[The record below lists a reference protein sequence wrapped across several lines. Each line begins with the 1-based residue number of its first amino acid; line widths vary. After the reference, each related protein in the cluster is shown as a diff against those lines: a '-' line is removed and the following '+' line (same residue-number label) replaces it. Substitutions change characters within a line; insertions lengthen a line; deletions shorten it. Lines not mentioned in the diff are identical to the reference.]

1 VTTVASPVAA
11 TAPESPFP
19 GLTHYTSE
27 YAEFFFGR
35 DAERMRIIGNLQATR
50 LTLLY
55 AQSGVGKSSLL
66 SAGVAPRLRELA
78 ELNVKDEGRPG
89 NVPVVMR
96 EWVGDPTERL
106 IEAVAEA
113 FEPYVGD
120 TALDLPAGDLEAA
133 IEAATVAADSTLLVI
148 LDQFEEYFNY
158 HANGEVGVSFA
169 DQLAACINRPD
180 LRANFLIAIREDA
193 YSRIGDLLKSRV
205 PSVYS
210 NYVHLDYLDR
220 QALHD
225 SITKSIAEFDRL
237 HAAGEPVTDDPELVD
252 TVLDQVAE
260 GTKTQE
266 ARAGEAA
273 TIDAAFVQLVMK
285 RLWKEEA
292 AAGSHRLRVETLNRL
307 GGAAEIIR
315 THLDEA
321 LATLSEEDQDTA
333 ATAFRYLV
341 TPDLAKVALGTKALS
356 DWTGIPEARLE
367 GVLSALAAPDLK
379 VLRPV
384 LDARSEGRRYEI
396 FHDGLAEPILSWR
409 ARHGDPELRKAQR
422 EAAEASRREARER
435 RLRWL
440 AVGALSLVLA
450 VLAFSVLE
458 YVKATRA
465 NAKAASVD
473 IADRVPFLRT
483 DAGLGPGAA
492 ALVGVE
498 AYRVAKTF
506 EARSQ
511 VLAFL
516 QANPGIPTFA
526 VSETQAAQAVAFLPH
541 SRLASVGSDGT
552 LKIWDASNPSR
563 APQTIKPLAAGRV
576 ANLDFTSLAVSPNGQ
591 RLAVGTSSGRVVVFD
606 TANMRNRPPTLLTTS
621 TEQVNALAFSDS
633 GALLAAGDTEGD
645 VYFWDVTKPG
655 KGKPFY
661 GLRVGTAAINALGFC
676 PRNAGKT
683 CADLLAVASG
693 SGTWQWDPLRPR
705 VKPVRLGPASLA
717 AAWSPGG
724 SLAYSVDDS
733 ADPGIRIIPHTGA
746 ARTIATADLVR
757 SLAFADDGTV
767 LVSGGDDWN
776 VTTWDVATGRP
787 FGPPRTQA
795 AWSPVNDVAVSSNG
809 RTIAA
814 AGTEGIDVWPLNAR
828 GTLATTVGSF
838 GYADERSPVEIW
850 GLAVGAGGQVAAASG
865 AGVFLWR
872 PSSSATGGPP
882 PPPLTISNQ
891 ESLAVAYYKNLL
903 AAAVGTRIV
912 LWQTGTSCDRG
923 GQIAASCR
931 VGVAAGGHQIY
942 SLAFNRTG
950 TRIASGG
957 FDGKVTLWN
966 VANPRRP
973 QLEKVL
979 LKEQGD
985 IHAVAFSP
993 KTDILAV
1000 AGQDGSIQLW
1010 SVPDQGAP
1018 TRVALLRSPHGGQAV
1033 DSLAFSPD
1041 GRLLA
1046 SGGDDQQVIFW
1057 RVDAKKGLTEIRGIT
1072 QTDSNSILAL
1082 AFSSTKAHILATGD
1096 DNGRVCLYDVGAL
1109 QPVGSG
1115 DCLLGHWAQHAS
1127 RTGIWGLEF
1136 APDGKSLLTAGIENQ
1151 VLAWSSILWSA
1162 DRTELDAAVC
1172 KFTIPPL
1179 TANQWS
1185 SAFYRTSLAH
1195 RKNRSTCA

>member
-1 VTTVASPVAA
+1 MTTVASPVTA
-11 TAPESPFP
+11 TVPESPFP

-120 TALDLPAGDLEAA
+120 TALDLPAADLEAA

-237 HAAGEPVTDDPELVD
+237 HAADEPVTDDPALVD

-260 GTKTQE
+260 GTKNQD

-356 DWTGIPEARLE
+356 DWTGIPEAHLE
-367 GVLSALAAPDLK
+367 AVLSALAAPDLK

-440 AVGALSLVLA
+440 AVGALGLVVGALA
-450 VLAFSVLE
+450 LSVVE
-458 YVKATRA
+458 YVKATGA

-473 IADRVPFLRT
+473 IADRVPLLKT
-483 DAGLGPGAA
+483 EAGFSSGAA

-498 AYRVAKTF
+498 AYRVAKTV

-516 QANPGIPTFA
+516 QANPGAPTFA

-552 LKIWDASNPSR
+552 LKVWHAGRSSGD
-563 APQTIKPLAAGRV
+563 APQAFRPSAVGLARAV
-576 ANLDFTSLAVSPNGQ
+576 DFTSLAVSPNGQ

-606 TANMRNRPPTLLTTS
+606 TANIRRPPTLLTTS

-661 GLRVGTAAINALGFC
+661 GLRVGKGAINALGFC
-676 PRNAGKT
+676 PRSAGKS
-683 CADLLAVASG
+683 CSDVLAVASA
-693 SGTWQWDPLRPR
+693 SGAWRWDPLRPR

-724 SLAYSVDDS
+724 ALAYSVDDS
-733 ADPGIRIIPHTGA
+733 ADPSIRIIPPTGA
-746 ARTIATADLVR
+746 TRTVATADLVR
-757 SLAFADDGTV
+757 SLAFADDGRV

-787 FGPPRTQA
+787 FGPLRTQA
-795 AWSPVNDVAVSSNG
+795 AWSPVNDVAVSSDG
-809 RTIAA
+809 QTIAA
-814 AGTEGIDVWPLNAR
+814 AGTEGVDVWPLNAR
-828 GTLATTVGSF
+828 GALAATVGSL
-838 GYADERSPVEIW
+838 GYADERVPVDIW

-903 AAAVGTRIV
+903 AAAVGSRIV
-912 LWQTGTSCDRG
+912 LWQTGTSCDRV

-931 VGVAAGGHQIY
+931 VGVAAGGDQIY

-973 QLEKVL
+973 QLETVL

-993 KTDILAV
+993 KADLLAV

-1010 SVPDQGAP
+1010 NVPDQGAP
-1018 TRVALLRSPHGGQAV
+1018 TRVARLRSPDGGQAV
-1033 DSLAFSPD
+1033 DSLGFSPD
-1041 GRLLA
+1041 GKLLA

-1057 RVDAKKGLTEIRGIT
+1057 RVDAKKGLTEIRAIT

-1109 QPVGSG
+1109 QSVGSV

-1136 APDGKSLLTAGIENQ
+1136 APDGKSLLTAGIENP
-1151 VLAWSSILWSA
+1151 VVAWSSTLWSDNRA
-1162 DRTELDAAVC
+1162 ELDAAVC

-1179 TANQWS
+1179 TANEWS
-1185 SAFYRTSLAH
+1185 TAFNGTPLAH
-1195 RKNRSTCA
+1195 RHNRSTCA

>member
-1 VTTVASPVAA
+1 MTTVASPVTA

-120 TALDLPAGDLEAA
+120 TALDLPAADLEAA

-237 HAAGEPVTDDPELVD
+237 HAADEPVTDDPELVD

-260 GTKTQE
+260 GTKNQE

-367 GVLSALAAPDLK
+367 AVLSALAAPDLK

-440 AVGALSLVLA
+440 AVGALSLVLG

-458 YVKATRA
+458 YVKATGA

-483 DAGLGPGAA
+483 DAGFGSGAA

-552 LKIWDASNPSR
+552 LKIWDASNPNS
-563 APQTIKPLAAGRV
+563 GV
-576 ANLDFTSLAVSPNGQ
+576 ADDPREEPGVH
-591 RLAVGTSSGRVVVFD
+591 
-606 TANMRNRPPTLLTTS
+606 
-621 TEQVNALAFSDS
+621 
-633 GALLAAGDTEGD
+633 
-645 VYFWDVTKPG
+645 KPG
-655 KGKPFY
+655 REP
-661 GLRVGTAAINALGFC
+661 
-676 PRNAGKT
+676 
-683 CADLLAVASG
+683 
-693 SGTWQWDPLRPR
+693 
-705 VKPVRLGPASLA
+705 
-717 AAWSPGG
+717 
-724 SLAYSVDDS
+724 
-733 ADPGIRIIPHTGA
+733 
-746 ARTIATADLVR
+746 
-757 SLAFADDGTV
+757 
-767 LVSGGDDWN
+767 
-776 VTTWDVATGRP
+776 
-787 FGPPRTQA
+787 
-795 AWSPVNDVAVSSNG
+795 G
-809 RTIAA
+809 RT
-814 AGTEGIDVWPLNAR
+814 VAR
-828 GTLATTVGSF
+828 
-838 GYADERSPVEIW
+838 
-850 GLAVGAGGQVAAASG
+850 
-865 AGVFLWR
+865 
-872 PSSSATGGPP
+872 
-882 PPPLTISNQ
+882 
-891 ESLAVAYYKNLL
+891 
-903 AAAVGTRIV
+903 
-912 LWQTGTSCDRG
+912 
-923 GQIAASCR
+923 
-931 VGVAAGGHQIY
+931 
-942 SLAFNRTG
+942 
-950 TRIASGG
+950 
-957 FDGKVTLWN
+957 
-966 VANPRRP
+966 RR
-973 QLEKVL
+973 
-979 LKEQGD
+979 
-985 IHAVAFSP
+985 
-993 KTDILAV
+993 
-1000 AGQDGSIQLW
+1000 
-1010 SVPDQGAP
+1010 
-1018 TRVALLRSPHGGQAV
+1018 
-1033 DSLAFSPD
+1033 
-1041 GRLLA
+1041 
-1046 SGGDDQQVIFW
+1046 
-1057 RVDAKKGLTEIRGIT
+1057 
-1072 QTDSNSILAL
+1072 
-1082 AFSSTKAHILATGD
+1082 
-1096 DNGRVCLYDVGAL
+1096 L
-1109 QPVGSG
+1109 Q
-1115 DCLLGHWAQHAS
+1115 
-1127 RTGIWGLEF
+1127 
-1136 APDGKSLLTAGIENQ
+1136 
-1151 VLAWSSILWSA
+1151 
-1162 DRTELDAAVC
+1162 
-1172 KFTIPPL
+1172 
-1179 TANQWS
+1179 
-1185 SAFYRTSLAH
+1185 
-1195 RKNRSTCA
+1195 